1 MLVGYWYKPKTAK
14 PIKVAVKTL
23 KVITPLVISWA
34 WSCFIHVLVAYA
46 KLRPLSS
53 QDGSPKKAR
62 EDFLTEATI
71 MGQFDDNNVIY
82 LHGVVSKCEWVEL
95 VGGT

>member
-1 MLVGYWYKPKTAK
+1 MRAAHAY
-14 PIKVAVKTL
+14 VAP
-23 KVITPLVISWA
+23 PL
-34 WSCFIHVLVAYA
+34 C
-46 KLRPLSS
+46 P

-82 LHGVVSKCEWVEL
+82 LHGVVSKCEWVGL
-95 VGGT
+95 VSERVWLAGEWV